1 MTCMMMVK
9 CERLDNISTLRN
21 KKDERTNKKK
31 FLIIRCTK
39 KDRENCSPWIKNTC
53 EEKGK
58 KYY

>member
-1 MTCMMMVK
+1 MMVK

-31 FLIIRCTK
+31 FLIILCTK